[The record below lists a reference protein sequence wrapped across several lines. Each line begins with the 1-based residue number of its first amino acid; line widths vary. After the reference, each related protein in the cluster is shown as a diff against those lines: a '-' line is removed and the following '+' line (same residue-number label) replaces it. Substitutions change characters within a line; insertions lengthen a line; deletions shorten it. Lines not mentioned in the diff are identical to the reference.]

1 MYFFAVHNKFHIF
14 SESVMKNKWPFGT
27 CEALWGF
34 TLAELFFIRQTNSCF
49 MVHFKGEGDDGGW
62 RGVAASK
69 GIELRG
75 RSTKLSSKVPEEV
88 EYIVM

>member
-1 MYFFAVHNKFHIF
+1 
-14 SESVMKNKWPFGT
+14 
-27 CEALWGF
+27 
-34 TLAELFFIRQTNSCF
+34 
-49 MVHFKGEGDDGGW
+49 MVHFKGEGDDGGG

-75 RSTKLSSKVPEEV
+75 RSTKLSSKVPEEEV